1 MEIRKHRWIK
11 YHAPEDKELETVI
24 WCADC
29 GLSQLECADPEKD
42 ECRFEMIPILTGVK
56 KRLELLCGGEDPWEL
71 GKGVEAMLDA
81 EELRDAELRAAN
93 EKIANLTGQVIGIR
107 QNLDRA
113 QAEVDR
119 MIGWRGRYEDLMD
132 QLRELESRYNSL
144 FRDLQECRER
154 AQTEEASAIQWRDEC
169 GRPQVEK
176 QKLHQDLEKTKATIR
191 NLRSENAVLK
201 ERIRELGDSLCT
213 KSHLYEMEA
222 GRDRWRERCQKV
234 EVELAEKEKALE
246 VANNEIDVWVSASGE
261 TDPEMLRRKIA
272 SLKQTIREKNRE
284 LVEGEVPRLPEKGL
298 CPDCEKIWEY
308 FTKGAPGRVKTPMG
322 YARGK
327 PVVLPSNMPGLVRCG
342 MFLGDSVF
350 LPMPKFYLHKTCAG
364 RLEKLQG
371 TGLLE
376 GQTVLERYP

>member
-93 EKIANLTGQVIGIR
+93 EKIANLTGQVIALR
-107 QNLDRA
+107 QNLDKA

-119 MIGWRGRYEDLMD
+119 LIGWRGRYEDLMD

-154 AQTEEASAIQWRDEC
+154 AGNEERVAIRWRDEA
-169 GRPQVEK
+169 GKHQAEK
-176 QKLHQDLEKTKATIR
+176 QNLHQDLEKTKAIIR

-201 ERIRELGDSLCT
+201 E
-213 KSHLYEMEA
+213 
-222 GRDRWRERCQKV
+222 
-234 EVELAEKEKALE
+234 
-246 VANNEIDVWVSASGE
+246 N
-261 TDPEMLRRKIA
+261 
-272 SLKQTIREKNRE
+272 IREKNRE
-284 LVEGEVPRLPEKGL
+284 LVEGEVPQLPEKGFKM
-298 CPDCEKIWEY
+298 CATCEKIWAYYAEG
-308 FTKGAPGRVKTPMG
+308 KAGRVRTPRG
-322 YARGK
+322 VAQGK
-327 PVVLPSNMPGLVRCG
+327 PVLVPSNMPEYARVK

-350 LPMPKFYLHKTCAG
+350 LPSPTFYLHQACVN
-364 RLEKLQG
+364 KLAKLSG
-371 TGLLE
+371 SGPLE
-376 GQTVLERYP
+376 GHTVLERHV